1 MKRVFYITQGYIHSD
16 ITAIQIQD
24 YDRETK
30 NFWIIEREGK
40 PDIRISKDVPR
51 RKYFD
56 LWEAAHEALQGRALL
71 DIQKR
76 IEAVWSAQRTHAE
89 ICKMTKPNYRPVGFR

>member
-1 MKRVFYITQGYIHSD
+1 MKRTFYITEGYIHSD

-40 PDIRISKDVPR
+40 PAIRISKDIPR

-56 LWEAAHEALQGRALL
+56 SWEVAHEALQGRALL
-71 DIQKR
+71 NIQKQV
-76 IEAVWSAQRTHAE
+76 EAVKRAQHTYHE
-89 ICKMTKPNYRPVGFR
+89 VCKMTKPNYRPVGFR